1 MAELRQVLSNETIN
15 DHNMVVLSD
24 GIDWSR
30 YEKNPVLL
38 ENHDWDS
45 QPIGNVVNIHR
56 EGNDWI
62 GTLKFAEG
70 TERGK
75 TAKYLYE
82 NGFYRAVSVGGV
94 SREIEDEST
103 GVKYATYFLVYEVS
117 LCSLQSNSDAVSD
130 FKGEKVMLAAEFAP
144 SQTERITTLSAKDHS
159 LINKYKSNMTQE
171 DPKDGTIQKEDMTQE
186 DSSGKRRQW
195 EGPAK
200 EATTLSAAEP
210 VPAAENEAELR
221 TLNAEDTESI
231 AEKIVTKL
239 KSFFGAAGKE
249 AEKQPDPQKA
259 PEPEPKPTTL
269 TSDTEVGTQHKE
281 ATSEAGKAQIIDPHK
296 INLKASMETNK
307 TLHQFLATTEGKTKF
322 NAAARLLTVAPTDV
336 CRPEHASKVEAA
348 RELAAIVSS
357 DEGFKAFMGNI
368 NVRNGEG
375 RYEKLST
382 IAERTAVK
390 LASGANSS
398 DFVTTSPDLAVVE
411 WLSLFYQ
418 QLLPA
423 NTWAARC
430 ARTSGSDKQG
440 IIWVESAISPKIYY
454 GDRAPLNVAD
464 YLYDDDPIGLVTK
477 VFSLQPILWQAANT
491 DILAYDDRSWGQSEA
506 VRFMVNA
513 IHNYALQK
521 IAEGAGASV
530 PMSGV
535 AADGT
540 VKHFAAADAFPVNSK
555 AAGDLLELSPNDLIK
570 AQTKFVN
577 WNYDIKDGD
586 IDCVMDAAYMEQL
599 LSNPYLTSLLTK
611 TAGEMRPMLGKYSAF
626 NFMSRSTTSAYDTA
640 TSKVVDPELY
650 CDGKV
655 QANGTI
661 PEYTAPVLAATAYG
675 LAISFI
681 PSQVILAM
689 GNTNVHVVADPNS
702 YGWKFSMDMRF
713 GAGSARK
720 GGKGI
725 VNIVPAKYIAPEP

>member
-15 DHNMVVLSD
+15 DYDMVVLSD

-82 NGFYRAVSVGGV
+82 NGFYRAVSIGGV

-171 DPKDGTIQKEDMTQE
+171 DPKDGTIQKED
-186 DSSGKRRQW
+186 
-195 EGPAK
+195 PAK

-221 TLNAEDTESI
+221 TLNAEDTGSI

-249 AEKQPDPQKA
+249 AEKQPEPQKA

-348 RELAAIVSS
+348 RELAAIVNS

-398 DFVTTSPDLAVVE
+398 DFVTTTPDLAVVE

-521 IAEGAGASV
+521 IAESAGASV

-540 VKHFAAADAFPVNSK
+540 VKHFAAANAFPVNSA

-725 VNIVPAKYIAPEP
+725 VNIVPAKYTAPSQG

>member
-82 NGFYRAVSVGGV
+82 NGFYRAVSIGGV

-130 FKGEKVMLAAEFAP
+130 FKGEKVMLATEFAP

-171 DPKDGTIQKEDMTQE
+171 GPKDGTIQKED
-186 DSSGKRRQW
+186 
-195 EGPAK
+195 PAK

-249 AEKQPDPQKA
+249 AEKQPEPQKA

-269 TSDTEVGTQHKE
+269 AS
-281 ATSEAGKAQIIDPHK
+281 AAEAGKAQIIDPHK

-398 DFVTTSPDLAVVE
+398 AFVTTSPDLAVVE

-540 VKHFAAADAFPVNSK
+540 VKHFAAADAFPVNSA

-640 TSKVVDPELY
+640 ISKVVDPELY

-661 PEYTAPVLAATAYG
+661 PEYTAPVLANTAYG

-725 VNIVPAKYIAPEP
+725 VNIVPAKYTASKP

>member
-15 DHNMVVLSD
+15 DYDMVVLSD

-45 QPIGNVVNIHR
+45 QPIGNVVSIHR

-82 NGFYRAVSVGGV
+82 NGFYRAVSIGGV

-144 SQTERITTLSAKDHS
+144 IQTERITTLSAKDHS
-159 LINKYKSNMTQE
+159 LINKYKSNMTQGN
-171 DPKDGTIQKEDMTQE
+171 PKDGTIQKD
-186 DSSGKRRQW
+186 D
-195 EGPAK
+195 PAK
-200 EATTLSAAEP
+200 EATTLSATEP

-249 AEKQPDPQKA
+249 AEKQPEPQKA

-269 TSDTEVGTQHKE
+269 TS
-281 ATSEAGKAQIIDPHK
+281 AAEAGKAQIIDPHK

-390 LASGANSS
+390 LASGADSS
-398 DFVTTSPDLAVVE
+398 NFVTTSPDLAVVE

-521 IAEGAGASV
+521 IAEDAGASV

-540 VKHFAAADAFPVNSK
+540 VKHFAAADAFPVNSA

-626 NFMSRSTTSAYDTA
+626 NFMSRSTTSAYNTA

-661 PEYTAPVLAATAYG
+661 PKYTAPVLTATAYG

-725 VNIVPAKYIAPEP
+725 VNIVPATYTASSKG

>member
-1 MAELRQVLSNETIN
+1 MTELKQILSNETLN
-15 DHNMVVLSD
+15 DYNMVVLSD

-38 ENHDWDS
+38 ENHDWGS

-82 NGFYRAVSVGGV
+82 NGFYRAVSIGGA
-94 SREIEDEST
+94 SREIEDESM
-103 GVKYATYFLVYEVS
+103 GVRYATYFLVYEVS
-117 LCSLQSNSDAVSD
+117 LCPLQSNPDAVSD
-130 FKGEKVMLAAEFAP
+130 FKGEKVMLATEFAP

-159 LINKYKSNMTQE
+159 LIDKYKSNMTQ
-171 DPKDGTIQKEDMTQE
+171 DPKDDAGKKVDDPVKE
-186 DSSGKRRQW
+186 
-195 EGPAK
+195 P
-200 EATTLSAAEP
+200 TTLQTNAQPEP
-210 VPAAENEAELR
+210 AREPDQTR
-221 TLNAEDTESI
+221 TLNAADAEGI
-231 AEKIVTKL
+231 ADKIMMKL
-239 KSFFGAAGKE
+239 KSLFGTPKQEPKKE
-249 AEKQPDPQKA
+249 PEPAKDPEPAPQPTTLGA
-259 PEPEPKPTTL
+259 STEPEPK
-269 TSDTEVGTQHKE
+269 KE
-281 ATSEAGKAQIIDPHK
+281 PEPDARVLDPHK

-348 RELAAIVSS
+348 RELAAIVNS

-390 LASGANSS
+390 LASGAHSS
-398 DFVTTSPDLAVVE
+398 AFFTTSPDLAVVE

-540 VKHFAAADAFPVNSK
+540 VKHFAAANAFPVNSA

-640 TSKVVDPELY
+640 TSRVVDPELY

-655 QANGTI
+655 RANGTI
-661 PEYTAPVLAATAYG
+661 PTYTAPVLTAAAYG

-725 VNIVPAKYIAPEP
+725 VNIVPAKYIAPKP

>member
-15 DHNMVVLSD
+15 DYDMVVLSD

-82 NGFYRAVSVGGV
+82 NGFYRAVSIGGV

-171 DPKDGTIQKEDMTQE
+171 DPKDGTIQKED
-186 DSSGKRRQW
+186 
-195 EGPAK
+195 PAK

-249 AEKQPDPQKA
+249 AEKQPEPQKA

-269 TSDTEVGTQHKE
+269 ASAAEASVQHKE

-390 LASGANSS
+390 LASGSS

-540 VKHFAAADAFPVNSK
+540 VKHFAAADAFPVNST
-555 AAGDLLELSPNDLIK
+555 AAGYLLELSPNDLIK

-655 QANGTI
+655 QATGTI
-661 PEYTAPVLAATAYG
+661 PEYTAPVLAATVYG

-725 VNIVPAKYIAPEP
+725 VNIVPAKYIAPIP

>member
-82 NGFYRAVSVGGV
+82 NGFYRAVSIGGV

-171 DPKDGTIQKEDMTQE
+171 DPKDGTIQKED
-186 DSSGKRRQW
+186 
-195 EGPAK
+195 PAK

-249 AEKQPDPQKA
+249 AEKQPEPQKA

-269 TSDTEVGTQHKE
+269 ASAAE

-390 LASGANSS
+390 LASGAHSS

-626 NFMSRSTTSAYDTA
+626 NFMSRSTTSAYNTA

-725 VNIVPAKYIAPEP
+725 VNIVPATYTASKP

>member
-82 NGFYRAVSVGGV
+82 NGFYRAVSIGGV

-130 FKGEKVMLAAEFAP
+130 FKGEKVMLATEFAP

-171 DPKDGTIQKEDMTQE
+171 DPKDGTIRKED
-186 DSSGKRRQW
+186 
-195 EGPAK
+195 PAK

-249 AEKQPDPQKA
+249 AEKQPEPQKA

-269 TSDTEVGTQHKE
+269 ASAAEAGVQHKE

-390 LASGANSS
+390 LASGAHSS

-491 DILAYDDRSWGQSEA
+491 DILAYGDRSWGQSEA

-521 IAEGAGASV
+521 IAESAGASV

-540 VKHFAAADAFPVNSK
+540 VKHFAAADAFPVNSD

-626 NFMSRSTTSAYDTA
+626 NFMSRSTTSAYDTSE
-640 TSKVVDPELY
+640 SKVVDPELY

-661 PEYTAPVLAATAYG
+661 PEYTAPVLAPTAYG

-720 GGKGI
+720 DGKGI
-725 VNIVPAKYIAPEP
+725 VNIVPAKYTASKF

>member
-15 DHNMVVLSD
+15 DRDMVVLSD

-82 NGFYRAVSVGGV
+82 NGFYRAVSIGGV

-171 DPKDGTIQKEDMTQE
+171 DPKDGTIRKED
-186 DSSGKRRQW
+186 
-195 EGPAK
+195 PAK

-249 AEKQPDPQKA
+249 AEKQPEPQKA

-269 TSDTEVGTQHKE
+269 ASAAEAGVQHKE

-390 LASGANSS
+390 LASGADSS
-398 DFVTTSPDLAVVE
+398 NFVTTSPDLAVVE

-464 YLYDDDPIGLVTK
+464 YLYDDDHIGLVTK

-521 IAEGAGASV
+521 IAESAGASV

-540 VKHFAAADAFPVNSK
+540 VKHFAAANAFPVNST

-626 NFMSRSTTSAYDTA
+626 NFMSRSTTSAYNTG

-661 PEYTAPVLAATAYG
+661 PEYTAPVLGPTVYG

-720 GGKGI
+720 DGKGI
-725 VNIVPAKYIAPEP
+725 VNIVPAEYIAPIP

>member
-15 DHNMVVLSD
+15 DYDMVVLSD

-75 TAKYLYE
+75 TAKYLNE
-82 NGFYRAVSVGGV
+82 NGFYRAVSIGGV

-171 DPKDGTIQKEDMTQE
+171 DPKDGTIQKED
-186 DSSGKRRQW
+186 
-195 EGPAK
+195 PAK
-200 EATTLSAAEP
+200 EATTLSAALP
-210 VPAAENEAELR
+210 VPAADNVAELR

-249 AEKQPDPQKA
+249 AEKQPEPQKA

-348 RELAAIVSS
+348 RELAAIVNS

-398 DFVTTSPDLAVVE
+398 DFVTTTPDLAVVE

-464 YLYDDDPIGLVTK
+464 
-477 VFSLQPILWQAANT
+477 
-491 DILAYDDRSWGQSEA
+491 
-506 VRFMVNA
+506 
-513 IHNYALQK
+513 
-521 IAEGAGASV
+521 
-530 PMSGV
+530 
-535 AADGT
+535 
-540 VKHFAAADAFPVNSK
+540 
-555 AAGDLLELSPNDLIK
+555 
-570 AQTKFVN
+570 
-577 WNYDIKDGD
+577 
-586 IDCVMDAAYMEQL
+586 
-599 LSNPYLTSLLTK
+599 
-611 TAGEMRPMLGKYSAF
+611 
-626 NFMSRSTTSAYDTA
+626 
-640 TSKVVDPELY
+640 
-650 CDGKV
+650 
-655 QANGTI
+655 
-661 PEYTAPVLAATAYG
+661 
-675 LAISFI
+675 
-681 PSQVILAM
+681 
-689 GNTNVHVVADPNS
+689 
-702 YGWKFSMDMRF
+702 
-713 GAGSARK
+713 
-720 GGKGI
+720 
-725 VNIVPAKYIAPEP
+725 

>member
-82 NGFYRAVSVGGV
+82 NGFYRAVSIGGV

-130 FKGEKVMLAAEFAP
+130 FKGEKVMLATEFAP

-171 DPKDGTIQKEDMTQE
+171 DPKDGTIQKED
-186 DSSGKRRQW
+186 
-195 EGPAK
+195 PAK

-249 AEKQPDPQKA
+249 AEKQPEPQKA

-269 TSDTEVGTQHKE
+269 ASAAEASVQHKE

-535 AADGT
+535 
-540 VKHFAAADAFPVNSK
+540 KHFAAADAFPVNSK

-655 QANGTI
+655 QANGII

-725 VNIVPAKYIAPEP
+725 VNIVPAIAPKP

>member
-62 GTLKFAEG
+62 GALKFAEG

-82 NGFYRAVSVGGV
+82 NGFYRAVSIGGV

-171 DPKDGTIQKEDMTQE
+171 DPKDGTIRKED
-186 DSSGKRRQW
+186 
-195 EGPAK
+195 PAK
-200 EATTLSAAEP
+200 EATTLSASEP
-210 VPAAENEAELR
+210 APAAEPAAEPR
-221 TLNAEDTESI
+221 RLNADDTESI

-249 AEKQPDPQKA
+249 AEKQPEPQKA

-269 TSDTEVGTQHKE
+269 ASAAEAGAQHKE
-281 ATSEAGKAQIIDPHK
+281 TTSAAGKAQIIDPHK

-398 DFVTTSPDLAVVE
+398 NFVTTSPDLAVVE

-540 VKHFAAADAFPVNSK
+540 VKHFAAADAFPVNSE
-555 AAGDLLELSPNDLIK
+555 AAGNLLELSPNDLIK

-626 NFMSRSTTSAYDTA
+626 NFMSRSTTSAYDTV

-661 PEYTAPVLAATAYG
+661 PEYTAPVLGTTAYG

-720 GGKGI
+720 DGKGI
-725 VNIVPAKYIAPEP
+725 VNIVPVTYTGIMHG

>member
-15 DHNMVVLSD
+15 DRDMVVLSD

-38 ENHDWDS
+38 ENHNWDS

-82 NGFYRAVSVGGV
+82 NGFYRAVSIGGV

-171 DPKDGTIQKEDMTQE
+171 DPKDGTIRKED
-186 DSSGKRRQW
+186 
-195 EGPAK
+195 PAK

-210 VPAAENEAELR
+210 VPGAENEAELR

-249 AEKQPDPQKA
+249 AEKQPEPQKA

-269 TSDTEVGTQHKE
+269 ASAAE
-281 ATSEAGKAQIIDPHK
+281 ASEAGKAQIIDPHK

-348 RELAAIVSS
+348 REFAAIVSS

-390 LASGANSS
+390 LASGANSLE
-398 DFVTTSPDLAVVE
+398 FVTKSPDLAVVE

-521 IAEGAGASV
+521 IAESAGASV

-540 VKHFAAADAFPVNSK
+540 VKHFSAADAFPVNSK

-640 TSKVVDPELY
+640 TSTVVDPELY

-661 PEYTAPVLAATAYG
+661 PTYTAPVLVATAYG

-725 VNIVPAKYIAPEP
+725 VNIVPAVYTAPKP

>member
-15 DHNMVVLSD
+15 DYDMVVLSD

-82 NGFYRAVSVGGV
+82 NGFYRAVSIGGV

-171 DPKDGTIQKEDMTQE
+171 DPKDGTIQKED
-186 DSSGKRRQW
+186 
-195 EGPAK
+195 PAK

-249 AEKQPDPQKA
+249 AEKQPEPQKA

-296 INLKASMETNK
+296 INLKASM
-307 TLHQFLATTEGKTKF
+307 
-322 NAAARLLTVAPTDV
+322 
-336 CRPEHASKVEAA
+336 
-348 RELAAIVSS
+348 
-357 DEGFKAFMGNI
+357 
-368 NVRNGEG
+368 
-375 RYEKLST
+375 
-382 IAERTAVK
+382 
-390 LASGANSS
+390 
-398 DFVTTSPDLAVVE
+398 
-411 WLSLFYQ
+411 
-418 QLLPA
+418 
-423 NTWAARC
+423 
-430 ARTSGSDKQG
+430 
-440 IIWVESAISPKIYY
+440 
-454 GDRAPLNVAD
+454 
-464 YLYDDDPIGLVTK
+464 
-477 VFSLQPILWQAANT
+477 
-491 DILAYDDRSWGQSEA
+491 
-506 VRFMVNA
+506 
-513 IHNYALQK
+513 
-521 IAEGAGASV
+521 
-530 PMSGV
+530 
-535 AADGT
+535 
-540 VKHFAAADAFPVNSK
+540 
-555 AAGDLLELSPNDLIK
+555 
-570 AQTKFVN
+570 
-577 WNYDIKDGD
+577 
-586 IDCVMDAAYMEQL
+586 
-599 LSNPYLTSLLTK
+599 
-611 TAGEMRPMLGKYSAF
+611 
-626 NFMSRSTTSAYDTA
+626 
-640 TSKVVDPELY
+640 
-650 CDGKV
+650 
-655 QANGTI
+655 
-661 PEYTAPVLAATAYG
+661 
-675 LAISFI
+675 
-681 PSQVILAM
+681 
-689 GNTNVHVVADPNS
+689 
-702 YGWKFSMDMRF
+702 
-713 GAGSARK
+713 
-720 GGKGI
+720 
-725 VNIVPAKYIAPEP
+725 

>member
-82 NGFYRAVSVGGV
+82 NGFYRAVSIGGV

-130 FKGEKVMLAAEFAP
+130 FKGEKVMLATEFAP

-171 DPKDGTIQKEDMTQE
+171 DPKDGTIRKED
-186 DSSGKRRQW
+186 
-195 EGPAK
+195 PAK

-249 AEKQPDPQKA
+249 AEKQPEPQKA

-269 TSDTEVGTQHKE
+269 ASAAEASVQHKE

-390 LASGANSS
+390 LASGAHSS
-398 DFVTTSPDLAVVE
+398 EFVTTSPDLAVVE

-440 IIWVESAISPKIYY
+440 IIWVESAISPKIFY

-521 IAEGAGASV
+521 IAESAGASV

-540 VKHFAAADAFPVNSK
+540 VKHFAAANAFPVNST

-720 GGKGI
+720 DGKGI
-725 VNIVPAKYIAPEP
+725 VNIVPAKYIAPIP

>member
-1 MAELRQVLSNETIN
+1 MAELKQVLSNETIN

-62 GTLKFAEG
+62 GTLKFAGG

-82 NGFYRAVSVGGV
+82 NGFYRAVSIGGV

-130 FKGEKVMLAAEFAP
+130 FKGEKVMLATEFAP
-144 SQTERITTLSAKDHS
+144 SQTERITTLSAKDHA

-171 DPKDGTIQKEDMTQE
+171 DPKDGTIRKD
-186 DSSGKRRQW
+186 D
-195 EGPAK
+195 PAK
-200 EATTLSAAEP
+200 EATALSAAEP
-210 VPAAENEAELR
+210 VPAAGNEAELR
-221 TLNAEDTESI
+221 TINAEDTESI

-249 AEKQPDPQKA
+249 ADKQPEPQKA

-269 TSDTEVGTQHKE
+269 AS
-281 ATSEAGKAQIIDPHK
+281 AAEAGKAQIIDPHK

-390 LASGANSS
+390 LASGAHSS
-398 DFVTTSPDLAVVE
+398 EFVTTSPDLAVVE

-454 GDRAPLNVAD
+454 GDRAPLNAAD

-521 IAEGAGASV
+521 IAESAGASV

-540 VKHFAAADAFPVNSK
+540 VKHFAAANAFPVNST

-626 NFMSRSTTSAYDTA
+626 NFMSRSTTSAYDTT

-655 QANGTI
+655 LADGTI
-661 PEYTAPVLAATAYG
+661 PEYTAPVLVNTAYG

-689 GNTNVHVVADPNS
+689 GNANVHVVADPNS

-725 VNIVPAKYIAPEP
+725 VNIVPAEYIAPKP

>member
-15 DHNMVVLSD
+15 DYGMVVLSD

-45 QPIGNVVNIHR
+45 QPIGNVVSIHR

-82 NGFYRAVSVGGV
+82 NGFYRAVSIGGV

-144 SQTERITTLSAKDHS
+144 IQRERITTLSAKDHS
-159 LINKYKSNMTQE
+159 LINKYKSNMTQGN
-171 DPKDGTIQKEDMTQE
+171 PKDQKEDPVK
-186 DSSGKRRQW
+186 D
-195 EGPAK
+195 
-200 EATTLSAAEP
+200 ATTLSAAAP

-239 KSFFGAAGKE
+239 KSFFGVAGKE
-249 AEKQPDPQKA
+249 AEKQPEPQKA

-269 TSDTEVGTQHKE
+269 TS
-281 ATSEAGKAQIIDPHK
+281 AAEAGKAQIIDPHK

-390 LASGANSS
+390 LASGADSS
-398 DFVTTSPDLAVVE
+398 NFVTTSPDLAVVE

-440 IIWVESAISPKIYY
+440 IIWVESASSPKIYY

-521 IAEGAGASV
+521 IAEDAGASV

-540 VKHFAAADAFPVNSK
+540 VKHFAAADAFPVNSA

-655 QANGTI
+655 QANGNI
-661 PEYTAPVLAATAYG
+661 PKYTAPVLTDTAYG

-725 VNIVPAKYIAPEP
+725 VNIVPATYTASSKG

>member
-15 DHNMVVLSD
+15 DYDMVVLSD

-82 NGFYRAVSVGGV
+82 NGFYRAVSIGGV

-171 DPKDGTIQKEDMTQE
+171 DPKDGTIQKED
-186 DSSGKRRQW
+186 
-195 EGPAK
+195 PAK
-200 EATTLSAAEP
+200 EATEP

-249 AEKQPDPQKA
+249 AEKQPEPQKA

-269 TSDTEVGTQHKE
+269 ASAAEASVQHKE

-661 PEYTAPVLAATAYG
+661 PKYTAPVLAATAYG

>member
-82 NGFYRAVSVGGV
+82 NGFYRAVSIGGV

-103 GVKYATYFLVYEVS
+103 RVKYATYFLVYEVS

-130 FKGEKVMLAAEFAP
+130 FKGEKVMLAAEFVP

-171 DPKDGTIQKEDMTQE
+171 DPKDETIRKED
-186 DSSGKRRQW
+186 
-195 EGPAK
+195 PAK

-210 VPAAENEAELR
+210 R
-221 TLNAEDTESI
+221 TLHADDTESI

-249 AEKQPDPQKA
+249 AEKQPEPQKA

-269 TSDTEVGTQHKE
+269 ASAAEAGAQHKE

-540 VKHFAAADAFPVNSK
+540 VKHFAATNAFPVNSN
-555 AAGDLLELSPNDLIK
+555 AVGDLLELSPNDLIK

-661 PEYTAPVLAATAYG
+661 PKYTAPVLNNTAYG

-725 VNIVPAKYIAPEP
+725 VNIVPATYTVP

>member
-15 DHNMVVLSD
+15 DYDMVVLSD

-82 NGFYRAVSVGGV
+82 NGFYRAVSIGGV

-171 DPKDGTIQKEDMTQE
+171 DPKDGTIQKED
-186 DSSGKRRQW
+186 
-195 EGPAK
+195 PAK

-249 AEKQPDPQKA
+249 AEKQ
-259 PEPEPKPTTL
+259 PKPTTL

-348 RELAAIVSS
+348 RELAAIVNS

-398 DFVTTSPDLAVVE
+398 DFVTTTPDLAVVE

-521 IAEGAGASV
+521 IAESAGASV

-540 VKHFAAADAFPVNSK
+540 VKHFAAANAFPVNS
-555 AAGDLLELSPNDLIK
+555 AAAVDLLELSPNDLIK

-655 QANGTI
+655 QANGTV

-725 VNIVPAKYIAPEP
+725 VNIVPAKYTAPSQG

>member
-82 NGFYRAVSVGGV
+82 NGFYRAVSIGGV

-130 FKGEKVMLAAEFAP
+130 FKGEKVMLATEFAP

-171 DPKDGTIQKEDMTQE
+171 GPKDGTIQKED
-186 DSSGKRRQW
+186 
-195 EGPAK
+195 PAK

-249 AEKQPDPQKA
+249 AEKQPEPQKA

-269 TSDTEVGTQHKE
+269 AS
-281 ATSEAGKAQIIDPHK
+281 AAEAGKAQIIDPHK

-390 LASGANSS
+390 LASGAHSS
-398 DFVTTSPDLAVVE
+398 AFVTTSPDLAVVE

-464 YLYDDDPIGLVTK
+464 YLYDDAPIGLVTK

-540 VKHFAAADAFPVNSK
+540 VKHFAAADAFPVNSA

-640 TSKVVDPELY
+640 ISQVVDPELY

-661 PEYTAPVLAATAYG
+661 PEYTAPVLANTAYG

-725 VNIVPAKYIAPEP
+725 VNIVPAKYTASKP

>member
-15 DHNMVVLSD
+15 DYDMVVLSD

-82 NGFYRAVSVGGV
+82 NGFYRAVSIGGV

-144 SQTERITTLSAKDHS
+144 SQTERITTLSAKDHL

-171 DPKDGTIQKEDMTQE
+171 DPKDGTIRKED
-186 DSSGKRRQW
+186 
-195 EGPAK
+195 PAK

-221 TLNAEDTESI
+221 TLNADDTESI

-249 AEKQPDPQKA
+249 AEKQPEPQKA
-259 PEPEPKPTTL
+259 PAPEPKPTTL
-269 TSDTEVGTQHKE
+269 ASAAEAGAQHKE

-348 RELAAIVSS
+348 RELAAIVNS

-398 DFVTTSPDLAVVE
+398 GFVTTSPDLAVVE

-418 QLLPA
+418 QLFPA

-454 GDRAPLNVAD
+454 GDRAPLNAAD

-477 VFSLQPILWQAANT
+477 VFSLQPILWQAANA

-540 VKHFAAADAFPVNSK
+540 VKHFAAADAFPVNSN
-555 AAGDLLELSPNDLIK
+555 ATGDLLELSPNDLIK

-640 TSKVVDPELY
+640 KSQVVDPELY

-655 QANGTI
+655 YAKNGSI
-661 PEYTAPVLAATAYG
+661 PTYAAPVLAATAYG

-725 VNIVPAKYIAPEP
+725 VNIVPATYSVP

>member
-82 NGFYRAVSVGGV
+82 NGFYRAVSIGGV

-144 SQTERITTLSAKDHS
+144 SQTERITTLSAKDHL
-159 LINKYKSNMTQE
+159 LINKYKSNMKQE
-171 DPKDGTIQKEDMTQE
+171 DPKDGTIRKED
-186 DSSGKRRQW
+186 
-195 EGPAK
+195 PAK

-249 AEKQPDPQKA
+249 AEKQPEPQKA

-269 TSDTEVGTQHKE
+269 ASAAE

-521 IAEGAGASV
+521 IAESAGASV

-540 VKHFAAADAFPVNSK
+540 VKHFAAANAFPVNSA

-640 TSKVVDPELY
+640 TSNVVDPELY

-725 VNIVPAKYIAPEP
+725 VNIVPVKYSVP

>member
-15 DHNMVVLSD
+15 DYDMVVLSD

-45 QPIGNVVNIHR
+45 QPIGNVVSIHR

-82 NGFYRAVSVGGV
+82 NGFYRAVSIGGV

-144 SQTERITTLSAKDHS
+144 IQTERITTLSAKDHS
-159 LINKYKSNMTQE
+159 LINKYKSNMTQGN
-171 DPKDGTIQKEDMTQE
+171 PKDGTIQKED
-186 DSSGKRRQW
+186 
-195 EGPAK
+195 PAK

-249 AEKQPDPQKA
+249 AEKQPEPQKA

-269 TSDTEVGTQHKE
+269 TSAAEASVQHKE

-390 LASGANSS
+390 LASGADSS
-398 DFVTTSPDLAVVE
+398 NFVTASPDLAVVE

-521 IAEGAGASV
+521 IAEDAGASV

-540 VKHFAAADAFPVNSK
+540 VKHFAAADAFPVNSA

-661 PEYTAPVLAATAYG
+661 RNTAPVLTATAYG

-725 VNIVPAKYIAPEP
+725 VNIVPATYTASSKG

>member
-62 GTLKFAEG
+62 GTLKFAGG

-82 NGFYRAVSVGGV
+82 NGFYRAVSIGGV
-94 SREIEDEST
+94 SREIEDGST

-130 FKGEKVMLAAEFAP
+130 FKGEKVMLATEFVP

-171 DPKDGTIQKEDMTQE
+171 DPKDGTIRKED
-186 DSSGKRRQW
+186 
-195 EGPAK
+195 PAK

-221 TLNAEDTESI
+221 TLNTEDTESI

-249 AEKQPDPQKA
+249 AEKQPEPQKA
-259 PEPEPKPTTL
+259 PAPEPKPTTL
-269 TSDTEVGTQHKE
+269 ASAAEAGVQHKE

-398 DFVTTSPDLAVVE
+398 MNFVTTSPDLAVVE

-454 GDRAPLNVAD
+454 GDRAPLNVD
-464 YLYDDDPIGLVTK
+464 DSLYDDDPIGLVTK

-521 IAEGAGASV
+521 IAESAGASV

-540 VKHFAAADAFPVNSK
+540 VKHFAAANAFPVNSL
-555 AAGDLLELSPNDLIK
+555 AAGNLLELSPNDLIK

-640 TSKVVDPELY
+640 TSNVVDPELY

-655 QANGTI
+655 RANGTI
-661 PEYTAPVLAATAYG
+661 PKYTAPVLTATTYG

-725 VNIVPAKYIAPEP
+725 VNIVPVTYSVPSQG

>member
-82 NGFYRAVSVGGV
+82 NGFYRAVSIGGV

-171 DPKDGTIQKEDMTQE
+171 DPKDGTIQKED
-186 DSSGKRRQW
+186 
-195 EGPAK
+195 PAK

-249 AEKQPDPQKA
+249 AEKQPEPQKA

-269 TSDTEVGTQHKE
+269 ASAAE

-390 LASGANSS
+390 LASGAHSS

-626 NFMSRSTTSAYDTA
+626 NFMSRSTTSAYNTA

-725 VNIVPAKYIAPEP
+725 VNIVPATYTASRP

>member
-82 NGFYRAVSVGGV
+82 NGFYRAVSIGGV

-144 SQTERITTLSAKDHS
+144 SQTERITTLSAKDHL

-171 DPKDGTIQKEDMTQE
+171 DPKDGTIQKED
-186 DSSGKRRQW
+186 
-195 EGPAK
+195 PAK

-210 VPAAENEAELR
+210 VPVAENEAELR

-249 AEKQPDPQKA
+249 AEKQPEPQKA

-269 TSDTEVGTQHKE
+269 ASAAEASVQHKE

-398 DFVTTSPDLAVVE
+398 DFVTTTSPDLAVVE

-513 IHNYALQK
+513 LHNYALQK

-555 AAGDLLELSPNDLIK
+555 AADDLLELSPNDLIK

-655 QANGTI
+655 QKNGTI
-661 PEYTAPVLAATAYG
+661 PEYTAPVLPTTAYG

-725 VNIVPAKYIAPEP
+725 VNIVPAQYIAPKL

>member
-38 ENHDWDS
+38 ENHDWVS

-82 NGFYRAVSVGGV
+82 NGFYRAVSIGGV

-171 DPKDGTIQKEDMTQE
+171 DPKDGTIQKED
-186 DSSGKRRQW
+186 
-195 EGPAK
+195 PAK

-249 AEKQPDPQKA
+249 AEKQPEPQKA

-269 TSDTEVGTQHKE
+269 ASAAEASVQHKE

-296 INLKASMETNK
+296 IILKASMETNK

-390 LASGANSS
+390 LASGAKSS
-398 DFVTTSPDLAVVE
+398 DFVTRSPDLAVVE

-454 GDRAPLNVAD
+454 GDRAPLNVDD
-464 YLYDDDPIGLVTK
+464 YLYDDDPIGIVTK

-521 IAEGAGASV
+521 IAESAGASV

-540 VKHFAAADAFPVNSK
+540 VKHFAAADAFPVNSN

-655 QANGTI
+655 QADGTI
-661 PEYTAPVLAATAYG
+661 LKYTAPVLHRTAYG

-720 GGKGI
+720 DGKGI
-725 VNIVPAKYIAPEP
+725 VNIVPHNIVAPIP

>member
-15 DHNMVVLSD
+15 DHGMVVLSD

-82 NGFYRAVSVGGV
+82 NGFYRAVSIGGV

-144 SQTERITTLSAKDHS
+144 SQTERITTLSAKDQS

-171 DPKDGTIQKEDMTQE
+171 APKDGTIQKED
-186 DSSGKRRQW
+186 
-195 EGPAK
+195 PAK

-249 AEKQPDPQKA
+249 AKKQPEPQKA

-269 TSDTEVGTQHKE
+269 TSDT
-281 ATSEAGKAQIIDPHK
+281 EAGKAQIIDPHK

-348 RELAAIVSS
+348 RELAAIVNS

-390 LASGANSS
+390 LASGVNSS
-398 DFVTTSPDLAVVE
+398 DFVTTNPDLAVVE

-464 YLYDDDPIGLVTK
+464 SLYDDDPIGLVTK

-506 VRFMVNA
+506 GRFMVNA

-521 IAEGAGASV
+521 IAESAGASV

-540 VKHFAAADAFPVNSK
+540 VKHFAAANAFPVNS
-555 AAGDLLELSPNDLIK
+555 AADGDLLELSPNDLIK

-640 TSKVVDPELY
+640 TLKVVDPELY

-661 PEYTAPVLAATAYG
+661 PEYTAPVLVHTAYG

-725 VNIVPAKYIAPEP
+725 VNIVPAEYKAPSQG

>member
-82 NGFYRAVSVGGV
+82 NGFYRAVSIGGV

-159 LINKYKSNMTQE
+159 LINKYKRNMTQE
-171 DPKDGTIQKEDMTQE
+171 DPKDGTIQ
-186 DSSGKRRQW
+186 
-195 EGPAK
+195 K

-249 AEKQPDPQKA
+249 AEKQPEPQKA
-259 PEPEPKPTTL
+259 PAPEPIPTTL
-269 TSDTEVGTQHKE
+269 TSAAEASVQHKE

-521 IAEGAGASV
+521 IAEDAGASV

-540 VKHFAAADAFPVNSK
+540 VKHFAAADAFPVNSA

-661 PEYTAPVLAATAYG
+661 PEYTAPVLTDTAYG

-725 VNIVPAKYIAPEP
+725 VNIVPATYTASSKG

>member
-15 DHNMVVLSD
+15 DRDMVVLSD

-82 NGFYRAVSVGGV
+82 NGFYRAVSIGGV

-130 FKGEKVMLAAEFAP
+130 FKGEKVMLVAEFAP

-171 DPKDGTIQKEDMTQE
+171 DPKDGTIRKED
-186 DSSGKRRQW
+186 
-195 EGPAK
+195 PAK

-249 AEKQPDPQKA
+249 AEKQPEPQKA

-269 TSDTEVGTQHKE
+269 ASAAEAGVQHKE

-390 LASGANSS
+390 LASGAHSS
-398 DFVTTSPDLAVVE
+398 EFVTTSPDLAVVE

-440 IIWVESAISPKIYY
+440 VIWVESAISPKIYY
-454 GDRAPLNVAD
+454 GDCAPLNVAD

-521 IAEGAGASV
+521 IAESAGARV

-540 VKHFAAADAFPVNSK
+540 VKHFAAANAFPVNSA

-640 TSKVVDPELY
+640 KLQVVDPELY

-655 QANGTI
+655 KANGTI
-661 PEYTAPVLAATAYG
+661 PTYTAPVLTATIYG

-720 GGKGI
+720 DGKGI
-725 VNIVPAKYIAPEP
+725 VNIVPAKYIAPIP

>member
-82 NGFYRAVSVGGV
+82 NGFYRAVSIGGV

-130 FKGEKVMLAAEFAP
+130 FKGEKVMLATEFAP

-171 DPKDGTIQKEDMTQE
+171 DPKDGTIQKED
-186 DSSGKRRQW
+186 
-195 EGPAK
+195 PAK

-249 AEKQPDPQKA
+249 AEKQPEPQKA

-269 TSDTEVGTQHKE
+269 ASAAEASVQHKE

-398 DFVTTSPDLAVVE
+398 DFVTTSSDLAVVE

-540 VKHFAAADAFPVNSK
+540 VKHFAAADAFPVNSM

-655 QANGTI
+655 RRTVPFRNI
-661 PEYTAPVLAATAYG
+661 PRRYWPLLHTDWLLASSPRRLFWRWATRTYMS
-675 LAISFI
+675 LPIRTR
-681 PSQVILAM
+681 M
-689 GNTNVHVVADPNS
+689 
-702 YGWKFSMDMRF
+702 
-713 GAGSARK
+713 AGSSRW
-720 GGKGI
+720 I
-725 VNIVPAKYIAPEP
+725 CVSVPVALVRAAKVS

>member
-15 DHNMVVLSD
+15 DYDMVVLSD

-82 NGFYRAVSVGGV
+82 NGFYRAVSIGGV

-144 SQTERITTLSAKDHS
+144 SQTERITTLSAKDHL

-171 DPKDGTIQKEDMTQE
+171 DPKDGTIRKED
-186 DSSGKRRQW
+186 
-195 EGPAK
+195 PAK

-221 TLNAEDTESI
+221 TLNADDTESI

-249 AEKQPDPQKA
+249 AEKQPEPQKA
-259 PEPEPKPTTL
+259 PAPEPKPTTL
-269 TSDTEVGTQHKE
+269 ASAAEAGAQHKE

-348 RELAAIVSS
+348 RELAAIVNS

-398 DFVTTSPDLAVVE
+398 GFVTTSPDLAVVE

-418 QLLPA
+418 QLFPA

-454 GDRAPLNVAD
+454 GDRAPLNAAD

-477 VFSLQPILWQAANT
+477 VFSLQPILWQAANA

-540 VKHFAAADAFPVNSK
+540 VKHFAAADAFPVNSN
-555 AAGDLLELSPNDLIK
+555 ATGDLLELSPNDLIK

-640 TSKVVDPELY
+640 KSQVVDPELY
-650 CDGKV
+650 CDGEVYAKD
-655 QANGTI
+655 GSI
-661 PEYTAPVLAATAYG
+661 PTYAAPVLAATAYG

-725 VNIVPAKYIAPEP
+725 VNIVPATYSVP

>member
-15 DHNMVVLSD
+15 DYDMVVLSD

-82 NGFYRAVSVGGV
+82 NGFYRAVSIGGV

-171 DPKDGTIQKEDMTQE
+171 DPKDGTIQKED
-186 DSSGKRRQW
+186 
-195 EGPAK
+195 PAK

-249 AEKQPDPQKA
+249 AEKQPEPQKA

-348 RELAAIVSS
+348 RELAAIVNS

-398 DFVTTSPDLAVVE
+398 DFVTTTPDLAVVE

-464 YLYDDDPIGLVTK
+464 YLYDDDPIGCR
-477 VFSLQPILWQAANT
+477 
-491 DILAYDDRSWGQSEA
+491 Y
-506 VRFMVNA
+506 
-513 IHNYALQK
+513 
-521 IAEGAGASV
+521 
-530 PMSGV
+530 
-535 AADGT
+535 
-540 VKHFAAADAFPVNSK
+540 
-555 AAGDLLELSPNDLIK
+555 
-570 AQTKFVN
+570 
-577 WNYDIKDGD
+577 
-586 IDCVMDAAYMEQL
+586 
-599 LSNPYLTSLLTK
+599 
-611 TAGEMRPMLGKYSAF
+611 
-626 NFMSRSTTSAYDTA
+626 
-640 TSKVVDPELY
+640 
-650 CDGKV
+650 
-655 QANGTI
+655 
-661 PEYTAPVLAATAYG
+661 
-675 LAISFI
+675 
-681 PSQVILAM
+681 
-689 GNTNVHVVADPNS
+689 
-702 YGWKFSMDMRF
+702 
-713 GAGSARK
+713 
-720 GGKGI
+720 
-725 VNIVPAKYIAPEP
+725 

>member
-15 DHNMVVLSD
+15 DYDMVVLSD

-82 NGFYRAVSVGGV
+82 NGFYRAVSIGGV

-159 LINKYKSNMTQE
+159 LINKYKSNMTKE
-171 DPKDGTIQKEDMTQE
+171 DPKDGTIQKED
-186 DSSGKRRQW
+186 
-195 EGPAK
+195 PAK

-249 AEKQPDPQKA
+249 AEKQPEPQKA

-348 RELAAIVSS
+348 RELAAIVNS

-390 LASGANSS
+390 LASGTNS
-398 DFVTTSPDLAVVE
+398 FVTTTPDLAVVE

-454 GDRAPLNVAD
+454 GDRAPLNADD
-464 YLYDDDPIGLVTK
+464 YLYNDDPIGLVTK

-513 IHNYALQK
+513 LHNYALQK
-521 IAEGAGASV
+521 IAESAGASV

-540 VKHFAAADAFPVNSK
+540 VKHFAAANAFPVNSK
-555 AAGDLLELSPNDLIK
+555 AEGELLELSPNDLIK

-626 NFMSRSTTSAYDTA
+626 NFMSRSTTSAYDTNI
-640 TSKVVDPELY
+640 SKVVDPELY
-650 CDGKV
+650 CDGRV
-655 QANGTI
+655 QSNGTI
-661 PEYTAPVLAATAYG
+661 PKYTEPVLDTTAYG

-725 VNIVPAKYIAPEP
+725 VNIIPANYTAPSQG

>member
-82 NGFYRAVSVGGV
+82 NGFYRAVSIGGV
-94 SREIEDEST
+94 SREIEDGST

-130 FKGEKVMLAAEFAP
+130 FKGEKVMLATEFVP

-159 LINKYKSNMTQE
+159 LINKYKSNMTQK
-171 DPKDGTIQKEDMTQE
+171 DPKDGTIRKED
-186 DSSGKRRQW
+186 
-195 EGPAK
+195 PAK

-210 VPAAENEAELR
+210 APAAENEAELR

-249 AEKQPDPQKA
+249 AEKQPEPQKA
-259 PEPEPKPTTL
+259 PAPEPKPTTL
-269 TSDTEVGTQHKE
+269 ASAAEAGAQHKE

-398 DFVTTSPDLAVVE
+398 EFVTTSPDLAVVE

-454 GDRAPLNVAD
+454 GDRAPLNVTD

-521 IAEGAGASV
+521 IAESAGASV

-540 VKHFAAADAFPVNSK
+540 VKHFAATDAFPVNPT
-555 AAGDLLELSPNDLIK
+555 ADGDLLELSPNDLIK

-626 NFMSRSTTSAYDTA
+626 NFMSRSTTSAYDTT

-650 CDGKV
+650 CDVKV
-655 QANGTI
+655 QANGI
-661 PEYTAPVLAATAYG
+661 PEDTEPVLTATAYG

-725 VNIVPAKYIAPEP
+725 VNIVPAKYIAPRP

>member
-15 DHNMVVLSD
+15 DYDMVVLSD

-38 ENHDWDS
+38 ENHDWYS

-82 NGFYRAVSVGGV
+82 NGFYRAVSIGGV

-144 SQTERITTLSAKDHS
+144 SQTERITTLSAKDHL

-171 DPKDGTIQKEDMTQE
+171 DPKDETIRKED
-186 DSSGKRRQW
+186 
-195 EGPAK
+195 PAK
-200 EATTLSAAEP
+200 EATTLSA
-210 VPAAENEAELR
+210 AAENEAELR

-249 AEKQPDPQKA
+249 AEKQPEPQKA

-398 DFVTTSPDLAVVE
+398 NFVTTSPDLAVVE

-464 YLYDDDPIGLVTK
+464 YLYDDAPIGLVTK

-521 IAEGAGASV
+521 IAESAGASV

-540 VKHFAAADAFPVNSK
+540 VKHFAAANAFPVNSA

-626 NFMSRSTTSAYDTA
+626 NFMSRSTTSAYNTA

-655 QANGTI
+655 RADGTI
-661 PEYTAPVLAATAYG
+661 PEYTAPVLTYTAYG

-702 YGWKFSMDMRF
+702 YGWKFSMDVRF

-725 VNIVPAKYIAPEP
+725 VNIVPAQYTAPSQD

>member
-82 NGFYRAVSVGGV
+82 NGFYRAVSIGGV

-171 DPKDGTIQKEDMTQE
+171 DPKDGTIQKE
-186 DSSGKRRQW
+186 
-195 EGPAK
+195 
-200 EATTLSAAEP
+200 ATTLSAAEP

-249 AEKQPDPQKA
+249 AEKQPEPQKA

-269 TSDTEVGTQHKE
+269 ASAAEASVQHKE

-540 VKHFAAADAFPVNSK
+540 VKHFAAADAFPVNSA

-661 PEYTAPVLAATAYG
+661 PEYTAPVLADTAYG

-725 VNIVPAKYIAPEP
+725 VNIVPAKYTAPSQS